1 MSEGK
6 VYNLLITRGIDRDN
20 QYEFYKERIDN
31 QYEFY
36 KERID
41 SQRDFL
47 YNEYNTIENELT
59 EELFEKVDVV
69 VLLFGLFND
78 NKELFK
84 ELIAK
89 SKQYNVPLLLI
100 RFFGMEY
107 VLKELGHGVTIFA
120 AKGGFS
126 KEKQNVL
133 FCVIPTKDYFKLKE
147 GIHSIDKEAFF
158 VATDAYEVLGGE

>member
-1 MSEGK
+1 M
-6 VYNLLITRGIDRDN
+6 ITRGIDP
-20 QYEFYKERIDN
+20 DN

-107 VLKELGHGVTIFA
+107 VLKELEEISDAVVGWNPHCIVDAIETLVDGEDWVNHVIF
-120 AKGGFS
+120 
-126 KEKQNVL
+126 
-133 FCVIPTKDYFKLKE
+133 LKKN
-147 GIHSIDKEAFF
+147 SF
-158 VATDAYEVLGGE
+158 

>member
-6 VYNLLITRGIDRDN
+6 VYNLLITRGIDP
-20 QYEFYKERIDN
+20 DN

-107 VLKELGHGVTIFA
+107 VLKELEEISDAVVGWNPHCIVDAIETLVDGEDWVNHVIF
-120 AKGGFS
+120 
-126 KEKQNVL
+126 
-133 FCVIPTKDYFKLKE
+133 LKKN
-147 GIHSIDKEAFF
+147 SF
-158 VATDAYEVLGGE
+158 

>member
-1 MSEGK
+1 MK
-6 VYNLLITRGIDRDN
+6 VKFIIFWLLVGLTQTIN
-20 QYEFYKERIDN
+20 
-31 QYEFY
+31 EFY

-107 VLKELGHGVTIFA
+107 VLKELEEI
-120 AKGGFS
+120 S
-126 KEKQNVL
+126 
-133 FCVIPTKDYFKLKE
+133 
-147 GIHSIDKEAFF
+147 
-158 VATDAYEVLGGE
+158 DAVVGWNPHCIVDAIETLVDGEDWVKPCDISEEE

>member
-6 VYNLLITRGIDRDN
+6 VYNLLITRGIDP
-20 QYEFYKERIDN
+20 DN

-107 VLKELGHGVTIFA
+107 VLKELEEI
-120 AKGGFS
+120 S
-126 KEKQNVL
+126 
-133 FCVIPTKDYFKLKE
+133 
-147 GIHSIDKEAFF
+147 
-158 VATDAYEVLGGE
+158 DAVVGWNPHCIVDAIETLVDGEDWVKPCDISEEE

>member
-6 VYNLLITRGIDRDN
+6 VYNLLITRGIDP
-20 QYEFYKERIDN
+20 DN

-41 SQRDFL
+41 SQRDF
-47 YNEYNTIENELT
+47 IENELT

-107 VLKELGHGVTIFA
+107 VLKELEEI
-120 AKGGFS
+120 S
-126 KEKQNVL
+126 
-133 FCVIPTKDYFKLKE
+133 
-147 GIHSIDKEAFF
+147 
-158 VATDAYEVLGGE
+158 DAVVGWNPHCIVDAIETLVDGEDWVKPCDISEEE

>member
-6 VYNLLITRGIDRDN
+6 VYNLLITRGIDP
-20 QYEFYKERIDN
+20 DN

-107 VLKELGHGVTIFA
+107 VLKEL
-120 AKGGFS
+120 
-126 KEKQNVL
+126 EEYL
-133 FCVIPTKDYFKLKE
+133 ML
-147 GIHSIDKEAFF
+147 
-158 VATDAYEVLGGE
+158 

>member
-6 VYNLLITRGIDRDN
+6 VYNLLITRGIDP
-20 QYEFYKERIDN
+20 DN

-78 NKELFK
+78 NKELSK

-107 VLKELGHGVTIFA
+107 VLKELEEI
-120 AKGGFS
+120 S
-126 KEKQNVL
+126 
-133 FCVIPTKDYFKLKE
+133 
-147 GIHSIDKEAFF
+147 
-158 VATDAYEVLGGE
+158 DAVVGWNPHCIVDAIETLVDGEDWVKPCDISEEE

>member
-6 VYNLLITRGIDRDN
+6 VYNLLITRGIDL
-20 QYEFYKERIDN
+20 DN

-107 VLKELGHGVTIFA
+107 VLKELEEI
-120 AKGGFS
+120 S
-126 KEKQNVL
+126 
-133 FCVIPTKDYFKLKE
+133 
-147 GIHSIDKEAFF
+147 
-158 VATDAYEVLGGE
+158 DAVVGWNPHCIVDAIETLVDGEDWVKPCDISEEE

>member
-6 VYNLLITRGIDRDN
+6 VYNLLITRGIDP
-20 QYEFYKERIDN
+20 DN

-107 VLKELGHGVTIFA
+107 VLKELEEISDAVVGWNPHGIV
-120 AKGGFS
+120 
-126 KEKQNVL
+126 
-133 FCVIPTKDYFKLKE
+133 
-147 GIHSIDKEAFF
+147 
-158 VATDAYEVLGGE
+158 DAIETLVDGEDWVKPCDISEEE

>member
-6 VYNLLITRGIDRDN
+6 VYNLLITRGIDS
-20 QYEFYKERIDN
+20 DN

-107 VLKELGHGVTIFA
+107 VLKELEEI
-120 AKGGFS
+120 S
-126 KEKQNVL
+126 
-133 FCVIPTKDYFKLKE
+133 
-147 GIHSIDKEAFF
+147 
-158 VATDAYEVLGGE
+158 DAVVGWNPHCIVDAIETLVDGEDWVKPCDISEEE